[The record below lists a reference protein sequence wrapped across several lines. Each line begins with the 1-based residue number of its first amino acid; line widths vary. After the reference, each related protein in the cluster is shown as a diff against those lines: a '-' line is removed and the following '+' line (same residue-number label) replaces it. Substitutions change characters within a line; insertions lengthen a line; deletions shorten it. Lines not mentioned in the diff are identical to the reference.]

1 MKFLIALFALSTY
14 IFANGIDFQSHF
26 FVNGKKVHGIQH
38 MMVKPNTPTL
48 IEVYFT
54 DPRTGEVYKDFKIM
68 HGKFMHMVIANKD
81 LSVFKHIHPYFD
93 PITGRFAITLNMP
106 YADPDNFDT
115 HAALR
120 KPGMYMV
127 MADVIVAGVG
137 MRMDHAMVHVMGQTN
152 MVMLKPDPVN
162 SDNSITKFFKRNETD
177 IEPMYMANFSY
188 NTITGCSG
196 NIVNFEI
203 EMFENV
209 NGQYVPLMDFE
220 NWLSEAAHS
229 VWLSEGYMNHM
240 MPRNNTPMPFAH
252 MHSPF
257 MLDDDDDPN
266 NDRVFD
272 NILRFNYHDQ
282 KVMLKGSQKMWIQF
296 KHKGKVMKIPFIFN
310 YNPADPMGC

>member
-1 MKFLIALFALSTY
+1 MKLFIALIALTTY
-14 IFANGIDFQSHF
+14 VFANGIDFQSHF
-26 FVNGKKVHGIQH
+26 FVNGKKVQGMQH
-38 MMVKPNTPTL
+38 MMVKPNAPTL

-68 HGKFMHMVIANKD
+68 HGKYMHMVVANKD
-81 LSVFKHIHPYFD
+81 LSVFKHVHPYFD
-93 PITGRFAITLNMP
+93 PITGRFALTLNMP

-120 KPGMYMV
+120 KPGMYMI
-127 MADVIVAGVG
+127 MTDVIVAGVG

-177 IEPMYMANFSY
+177 TEPMYMANFSY
-188 NTITGCSG
+188 KTITGCSG

-203 EMFENV
+203 EMFEKV
-209 NGQYVPLMDFE
+209 NDQYVPLMDFQ

-229 VWLSEGYMNHM
+229 VWLSEGYMRHM
-240 MPRNNTPMPFAH
+240 MGEMPFAH

-296 KHKGKVMKIPFIFN
+296 KHKGKIMKIPFIFN